1 MTGISTV
8 FLYAAH
14 GLPIW
19 LALRSD
25 EWRTARV
32 WSRGRFS
39 YPTPGNVAW
48 PFMAVAMVFLV
59 VYCFGWAR
67 ALFTGPDVQGAR
79 ARLTEIE
86 LEFQH
91 AAAEPQGG
99 TAG

>member
-1 MTGISTV
+1 MLPRDVVPAVKASCIGAGTAIAIVTGISTM

-48 PFMAVAMVFLV
+48 PFMAVAMVFLALSP
-59 VYCFGWAR
+59 GRSSR
-67 ALFTGPDVQGAR
+67 APGPG
-79 ARLTEIE
+79 
-86 LEFQH
+86 
-91 AAAEPQGG
+91 
-99 TAG
+99 